1 MLRSLDLRSKGINLR
16 QNWRR
21 QYSSF
26 YFHLHEDL
34 SFNIFLPLYF
44 SNLHSGKIAGIFLL
58 NSSGWRQPTN
68 FAVDIDV
75 TYIVDKSNCFLISHH
90 KFFLLGYKTLVYNV
104 VIWMLLL
111 LWPVNVISVSQKC
124 YYYHLRKEMLLLP
137 ASQIYFKLVWPAFW
151 WSSLLKSDIFIGLV
165 YLFVEANVYTRC
177 LFLRVILKLIL
188 QVNTKLKVATVK
200 LKKTREERDQFDEA
214 SNQIVLHL
222 KTKVNFL
229 FVSF

>member
-1 MLRSLDLRSKGINLR
+1 LLRSLDLRSKGINLR

-90 KFFLLGYKTLVYNV
+90 KFFLLGRIQDTSLSCSNMND
-104 VIWMLLL
+104 IITMTCECD
-111 LWPVNVISVSQKC
+111 ISFS
-124 YYYHLRKEMLLLP
+124 EMLLLP
-137 ASQIYFKLVWPAFW
+137 FEKRNVIIACISN
-151 WSSLLKSDIFIGLV
+151 IF
-165 YLFVEANVYTRC
+165 
-177 LFLRVILKLIL
+177 
-188 QVNTKLKVATVK
+188 
-200 LKKTREERDQFDEA
+200 
-214 SNQIVLHL
+214 
-222 KTKVNFL
+222 
-229 FVSF
+229 